1 MAFYEHRL
9 YLPIIG
15 ILLIFALLPWKAR
28 KLWYVA
34 VGFLTFLTILHSRAF
49 SGQISFWEQA
59 ARTSPNLPRTH
70 NSLGIAYANANRPDD
85 AFREYQIAYGLN
97 PDDYLINAGLAN
109 AYRMRHEYQIA
120 EEYFKK
126 AIAINPDREQARY
139 GLGFLYA
146 TQGRFEEA
154 EREWLLVI
162 KTHPWHAPSLE
173 ALAVYYAQGGRFG
186 ESIHYINRLIDIGA
200 PILPELMKIL
210 ETHSDQP

>member
-85 AFREYQIAYGLN
+85 AFREYQIA
-97 PDDYLINAGLAN
+97 
-109 AYRMRHEYQIA
+109 

-146 TQGRFEEA
+146 TQRRFEKA

-210 ETHSDQP
+210 ETHRNQP